1 MDINRLRALKQ
12 EIECLHENEQKE
24 IFKIIK
30 NNGNKF
36 TNNNNGI
43 FINMNKLEGIT
54 IDKLEEFIKFCKDNN
69 IKLEDHEKMIENLHK
84 NS

>member
-1 MDINRLRALKQ
+1 MDLNRLRALKQ
-12 EIECLHENEQKE
+12 EIECLHENEQTEK
-24 IFKIIK
+24 FKIIK

-43 FINMNKLEGIT
+43 FINMNKLEDIT

-69 IKLEDHEKMIENLHK
+69 TKLEDHEKMIENLHK